1 MMECKD
7 KRFKDL
13 LLVYELG
20 QLDGEE
26 LQRMEQHLLIC
37 DYCRNEVQHFHETA
51 RYILNSQKIRGLA
64 ETTSQTVTK
73 RKPLVRKKSYL
84 AVIPIVIIAL
94 VFFILQP
101 WEIEISIKKA
111 VAEEN
116 RLMILCFEDL
126 MNQETEEGL
135 GEAVSNLLMTDLAES
150 YYLQVVPSHQI
161 QALAKS
167 GGITHPCSFDIEA
180 IRNLAQQVKARW
192 VLRGMVIH
200 EENQLGLTA
209 ELIDITDETPIATQR
224 IVAQENE
231 NIFTL
236 VDRLTIEIK
245 KDISL
250 PAEALAEPD
259 RMVAQITTSSP
270 EAYRYY
276 LDGVRCANMVYFDS
290 AMGYF
295 SKALEFDSTFAMAY
309 YFLAHIRLFYPGSRQ
324 ESKKYIEIA
333 LKYSDQATWREQ
345 RYIKSLDTF
354 IRDDIETA
362 KMYLN
367 QIVERYPDDIF
378 AIFQLSLINSTT
390 QRYEQAIDNLYTV
403 LKIDPYYKLAYNS
416 LTFCHEQMGD
426 YEQAIIAINKYIEI
440 APEEANPYDTRGL
453 IYSNSG
459 KLDKAI
465 ESYRI
470 ALEKNPDFSE
480 ALKRLGILYSFRRE
494 YKKADSMFERVISIS
509 GASRRAWVTLYQA
522 VLLSRQGRLDSCLVA
537 IDRLIKE
544 GQTGEASGFFMSE
557 AHLARALIYQAK
569 NKKDLAVS
577 EIEKIISDYNNDH
590 PDLPLGFD
598 HFYVQ
603 ALAESGNIEKAGK
616 ILARLNDSLQKNQN
630 YFYYYW
636 YAKGSLDFEQGN
648 FASAAEAFEK
658 STRTQFNFDR
668 YGYFAPKSMLALTYL
683 KQQRVEEAV
692 ELYEELAKPYTYV
705 RAYWSLWD
713 VLSHYYLGIA
723 YEESRWYKKAAHE
736 YQTFLGYWQDADPD
750 LVEIEDARRRLSRIL
765 KSF

>member
-1 MMECKD
+1 MECKD

-13 LLVYELG
+13 LLIYELG

-37 DYCRNEVQHFHETA
+37 DYCRNEVQHFHEIA
-51 RYILNSQKIRGLA
+51 RYILNSKKIRGLA
-64 ETTSQTVTK
+64 ETTSRTVVK
-73 RKPLVRKKSYL
+73 RKPLVRKKSYM
-84 AVIPIVIIAL
+84 AIIPIVVIAL

-101 WEIEISIKKA
+101 WEIDISTKKA
-111 VAEEN
+111 AAEEN

-126 MNQETEEGL
+126 MDNETEEDL
-135 GEAVSNLLMTDLAES
+135 GETVCNLLMTDLAES
-150 YYLQVVPSHQI
+150 YYLQVVPSHKI

-167 GGITHPCSFDIEA
+167 EGITHPCNLDIRA
-180 IRNLAQQVKARW
+180 IRNLAQKVKARW
-192 VLRGMVIH
+192 VLRGVVIH

-209 ELIDITDETPIATQR
+209 ELIDITEDTPIAAQR
-224 IVAQENE
+224 IVGQENE

-276 LDGVRCANMVYFDS
+276 LDGVRCVNMVYFDS
-290 AMGYF
+290 AMGHF

-309 YFLAHIRLFYPGSRQ
+309 YFLAHLRLFYPASRQ
-324 ESKKYIEIA
+324 ESNKYIEIA

-354 IRDDIETA
+354 IRGDIETA
-362 KMYLN
+362 KMHLDL
-367 QIVERYPDDIF
+367 IVERYPDDIF
-378 AIFQLSLINSTT
+378 AMFQLSLINSAI
-390 QRYEQAIDNLYTV
+390 QRYEQAIDNLYTI

-416 LTFCHEQMGD
+416 LAFCYEQMGN
-426 YEQAIIAINKYIEI
+426 YEQAVIAINKYIEI
-440 APEEANPYDTRGL
+440 APDEANPYDTRGL
-453 IYSNSG
+453 IYSNIG

-470 ALEKNPDFSE
+470 ALEKNPDFPE
-480 ALKRLGILYSFRRE
+480 ALKRLGVLYSFRRE
-494 YKKADSMFERVISIS
+494 YEKADSMFERIISIS
-509 GASRRAWVTLYQA
+509 GASRKAWVTLYQA

-557 AHLARALIYQAK
+557 AHLARALIYRAK

-577 EIEKIISDYNNDH
+577 EIEKIVSDYNYDH

-598 HFYVQ
+598 HFYIQ
-603 ALAESGNIEKAGK
+603 ALAEIGNFEKAEK
-616 ILARLNDSLQKNQN
+616 ILAQLEDSLQNN
-630 YFYYYW
+630 REYFYYYW
-636 YAKGSLDFEQGN
+636 YAKGSIDFEKGN
-648 FASAAEAFEK
+648 FAAAAEAFRK
-658 STRTQFNFDR
+658 SSRTPFYFDSF
-668 YGYFAPKSMLALTYL
+668 GYFAPKSMLALTYL

-692 ELYEELAKPYTYV
+692 ELYEDLTKPYTYA

-723 YEESRWYKKAAHE
+723 YEESRWHKKAALE
-736 YQTFLGYWQDADPD
+736 YQTFLDYWQNADPD
-750 LVEIEDARRRLSRIL
+750 LAEIEDARRRLRQIHNS
-765 KSF
+765 S